1 MPGSVEGIRIQLEGI
16 GHLVQDS
23 RLAVP
28 PYQRSYAWTEKN
40 ITQLFR
46 DLSTALVEQEQE
58 YFLGSIVLI
67 DSTGDRPSVVDG
79 QQRLATITML
89 IAAIRDY
96 FDEKGDQR
104 AQDVERGYLL
114 NIDLRTQEPA
124 AKLRLNDTDNDF
136 FFKRILTKP
145 TDPKRKEKPTK
156 ESHDRIVEG
165 AHLAVMQVKR
175 IADSTNDPSS
185 RLIDWIEYISTKA
198 RVIRIQV
205 PDSANAFRIFET
217 LNDRGLRLALSDL
230 LKNYLFQQSGDRIGE
245 AQKNWV
251 AMASVVE
258 AAEDEGLIV
267 DFIRHLWCS
276 QNGVTREKELY
287 DRIKEKITSKQKAI
301 DFSNTLADSARTY
314 AAIVNTDNEL
324 WTSYGSEARSYMAT
338 LNLLGMTQIRPLI
351 LSILEEF
358 GPAEVKRSLRLFVSW
373 AVRFVIVGGVGG
385 GTLESHYSTRASE
398 VTGGTIKTAA
408 ALLKE
413 MRATVPSDSDFENAF
428 SSATVSRHPHAR
440 YYLRVLE
447 RQQAGEEE
455 PEFVPNT
462 SEEQIT
468 LEHVLPQNPDKD
480 WKHFDQETAN
490 RFYKRM
496 GNLALMK
503 KTKNEA
509 AGNAKF
515 PEKLKLYS
523 KSEFKLTVGL
533 KAYAEKRRWTTGA
546 IEARQKM
553 LAQLAVQAWPNKVL

>member
-16 GHLVQDS
+16 GHLLQDS

-28 PYQRSYAWTEKN
+28 PYQRSYAWSEKN
-40 ITQLFR
+40 ISQLFR

-89 IAAIRDY
+89 LAAIRDY

-104 AQDVERGYLL
+104 AQNIERDYLL
-114 NIDLRTQEPA
+114 NVDLRTQEPA
-124 AKLRLNDTDNDF
+124 AKLRLNETDNDF
-136 FFKRILTKP
+136 FFKRVLTKR
-145 TDPKRKEKPTK
+145 TDPQRKEKPTK
-156 ESHDRIVEG
+156 ESHDRIAEG
-165 AHLAVMQVKR
+165 SFLAAKQVKQ

-185 RLIDWIEYISTKA
+185 RLIDWVEYMMTKA

-217 LNDRGLRLALSDL
+217 LNDRGLKLALSDL
-230 LKNYLFQQSGDRIGE
+230 LKNYLFHQSGDRIVE

-267 DFIRHLWCS
+267 DFIRHFWCS
-276 QNGVTREKELY
+276 QYGVTREKELY

-301 DFSNTLADSARTY
+301 DFSNTLANSARTY

-324 WTSYGSEARSYMAT
+324 WASYGSEARSYMAI

-351 LSILEEF
+351 ISILQQF
-358 GPAEVKRSLRLFVSW
+358 SPTEVKKSLRLFVSW

-385 GTLESHYSTRASE
+385 GTLENHYSTRASE
-398 VTGGTIKTAA
+398 VTAETIKTAA

-413 MRATVPSDSDFENAF
+413 MRAIVPSDDDFQIAF
-428 SSATVSRHPHAR
+428 SSATVSRHPHGR

-447 RQQAGEEE
+447 RQQSGEEE

-490 RFYKRM
+490 RFYKRV

-503 KTKNEA
+503 KSKNEA
-509 AGNAKF
+509 LGNTRF
-515 PEKLKLYS
+515 PEKVELYS
-523 KSEFKLTVGL
+523 KSDFKLTAGL
-533 KAYAEKRRWTTGA
+533 KAYAEKGLWTTGA
-546 IEARQKM
+546 IDARQKV